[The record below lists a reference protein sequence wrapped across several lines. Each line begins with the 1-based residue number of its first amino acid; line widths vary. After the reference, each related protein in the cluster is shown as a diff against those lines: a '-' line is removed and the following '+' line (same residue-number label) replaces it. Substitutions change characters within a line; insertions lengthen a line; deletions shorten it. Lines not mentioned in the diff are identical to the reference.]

1 MTREKFMDIVYS
13 ELHSDGDNY
22 RANRIIDAADEYAE
36 EQTRLIPCSER
47 LPEQDRKDEA
57 GNDVA
62 YLVQTEWGTFFTAT
76 YDGKNW
82 CHVDSSVLVE
92 SDVTAWMPLP
102 TAYQSEIT
110 TGAEGGANE

>member
-36 EQTRLIPCSER
+36 EQTRLIPVSER

-62 YLVQTEWGTFFTAT
+62 YLIQTEWGTFFTAT
-76 YDGKNW
+76 YDGNW

-92 SDVTAWMPLP
+92 SDVIAWMPLP
-102 TAYQSEIT
+102 TPPNKSEIQ
-110 TGAEGGANE
+110 TGAEWSDKE